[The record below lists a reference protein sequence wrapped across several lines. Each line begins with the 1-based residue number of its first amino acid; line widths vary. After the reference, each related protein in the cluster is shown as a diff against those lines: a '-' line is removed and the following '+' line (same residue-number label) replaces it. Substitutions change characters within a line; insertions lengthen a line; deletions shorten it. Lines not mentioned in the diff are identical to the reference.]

1 MGVSLNAGSVAR
13 SPGCV
18 TLSVK
23 IFIFI
28 DISIFIWLDFASY
41 RVGGAPVTALAGR
54 LLIVPVYSAR
64 LACFS
69 LYFAHKSQH

>member
-41 RVGGAPVTALAGR
+41 RVGGAPVTAWAGWQAADR
-54 LLIVPVYSAR
+54 SGMLGTVGLIFLIFRS
-64 LACFS
+64 
-69 LYFAHKSQH
+69 